1 MNKTYINLGL
11 FASGALI
18 MWMFAFPLY
27 SGNGQNILNA
37 KSVVEW
43 KKELEQKNKELE
55 LAQELQ
61 KRAETETVQYNRID
75 TELKNK
81 IEQMIPAKV
90 DIPRLFNNMSILAK
104 NSGLKLDSINYSKS
118 ANPDGIDQLNS
129 YKITMSL
136 SVDYLKFRDFLED
149 LQNSLQLYRI
159 SSIFFTSVKSTD
171 TRNQDE
177 DGQKFNVTFDA
188 YEFKN

>member
-136 SVDYLKFRDFLED
+136 SGDYLKFRDFLEI
-149 LQNSLQLYRI
+149 LKL
-159 SSIFFTSVKSTD
+159 
-171 TRNQDE
+171 RN
-177 DGQKFNVTFDA
+177 
-188 YEFKN
+188 

>member
-136 SVDYLKFRDFLED
+136 SGDYLKFRDFLED
-149 LQNSLQLYRI
+149 LQNSLQLYRN

>member
-136 SVDYLKFRDFLED
+136 SGDYLKFRDFLED